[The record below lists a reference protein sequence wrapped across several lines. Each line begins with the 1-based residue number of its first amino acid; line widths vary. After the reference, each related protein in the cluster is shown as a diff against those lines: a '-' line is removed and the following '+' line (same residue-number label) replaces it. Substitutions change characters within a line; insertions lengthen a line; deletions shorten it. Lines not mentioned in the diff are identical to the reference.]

1 MTSFSYRP
9 SKLLFLECFQCQVK
23 GPIRFG
29 LALFFIILKMIFIGL
44 IA

>member
-9 SKLLFLECFQCQVK
+9 LELLFLECFQCQIK
-23 GPIRFG
+23 GPIQIG